1 MVGQPAKA
9 SLSYEN
15 LQKWFILE
23 YLSWQKASGFK
34 KVSGKFYGGLQSC
47 IKGVGFG
54 LIDKGIEFLNKTKDW
69 ALVQNAASAGG
80 VKVELGL
87 FR

>member
-9 SLSYEN
+9 SLGYEN

-23 YLSWQKASGFK
+23 YLSWQKGSGFK

-54 LIDKGIEFLNKTKDW
+54 LIDKGIEFLKKC
-69 ALVQNAASAGG
+69 
-80 VKVELGL
+80 
-87 FR
+87 